1 MSKKISNVLS
11 QRRPRKPVR
20 RISPSTVAAA
30 KRVASRAPVAEE
42 APAPE
47 PVVEAAPA
55 PVPAPEPVVEAAPE
69 PAPAPEPVVEAA
81 EADLS
86 ILDLSVTALSAELE
100 TGKHDGY
107 LADLLAAETA
117 GKNRKGALSA
127 IQSRMS

>member
-30 KRVASRAPVAEE
+30 KRVASRAAAEE
-42 APAPE
+42 ARATAPVPVVEAAPAPVSEPE

-55 PVPAPEPVVEAAPE
+55 PEPVVEA
-69 PAPAPEPVVEAA
+69 V

-100 TGKHDGY
+100 TGKHDAY